1 MRHAIG
7 VDLGGTKT
15 AGGLVS
21 EDGEVLFRETIPT
34 LSQDGGEA
42 ILNATAELIL
52 RIRRRAAAEGLGVA
66 GTGVGSAGV
75 IDAAHGTVVS
85 ATDAIRGWAG
95 TDIAGGLS
103 GRTGLHTAV
112 VNDVHAHA
120 LGEAW
125 LGAARATSSSLL
137 LAFGTGVGGSF
148 VVGGRPLLGHRWVG
162 GHVGHVASPF
172 AHDAAGSPLPCVC
185 GSAGHV
191 EAIASGPALHSEYLR
206 RGGDPAV
213 PDTKAVFERAE
224 GASSGG
230 GRSDGG
236 RSGGDRSGGG
246 RSDDGRSGGGRSDD
260 GRSGGDSVAVA
271 AISVAARAAGQ
282 AAGGLA
288 NILDPELIVV
298 SGGLAD
304 AGPLWWEAMEAAFRA
319 ELMPPLAALPLVRAS
334 LGGAAALA
342 GAARLVFSP
351 EVLAHS

>member
-1 MRHAIG
+1 VRHAIG

-52 RIRRRAAAEGLGVA
+52 RLRRRAAAEGLGVA

-213 PDTKAVFERAE
+213 PDTKAVFARAE

-230 GRSDGG
+230 GRS
-236 RSGGDRSGGG
+236 GGDRS
-246 RSDDGRSGGGRSDD
+246 DGDP
-260 GRSGGDSVAVA
+260 VAVA

-334 LGGAAALA
+334 LGGAAAIA